1 MSDDVKTEISPM
13 TSLLINKLVFLVTVK
28 KAFGKALF
36 SRHALVAFA
45 ALLMCGFSSLVTA
58 QTPLS
63 SKPALVAAAANL
75 QQVLVELVPLFE
87 REQKGKISL
96 SIGSSANL
104 VRQIQQ
110 GLPAEIFMSADEDFA
125 LRLADA
131 GLSQDR
137 GVVYATG
144 RLVLAVPAAS
154 ALKLDPQ
161 LQGLRAGLGQI
172 EKFAIANPELA
183 PYGKA
188 AVQALQKLNVW
199 SVLQPKMVLGENIA
213 QTTQY
218 LSTGAAQAGMTAL
231 SLVLA
236 PEVAS
241 RLRYVLIPQDLHAP
255 LRQRMVLLKNASPQ
269 AVQFYTFLQ
278 GEPARKIFQRYGF
291 STDKVAATQ

>member
-1 MSDDVKTEISPM
+1 MSDGVKTEIFFM
-13 TSLLINKLVFLVTVK
+13 TSLLINKLIPSEAGK
-28 KAFGKALF
+28 KAFL

-45 ALLMCGFSSLVTA
+45 ALLMCGFSGLVVA
-58 QTPLS
+58 QAPLP

-131 GLSQDR
+131 GLSQDQ

-144 RLVLAVPAAS
+144 RLVLAVPVAS

-161 LQGLRAGLGQI
+161 LQGLKAGLGQI

-199 SVLQPKMVLGENIA
+199 PALQRKMVLGENIA

-269 AVQFYTFLQ
+269 AVQFYAFLQ

>member
-1 MSDDVKTEISPM
+1 MSDGVKTEIFFM
-13 TSLLINKLVFLVTVK
+13 TSLLINKLIPSEAGK
-28 KAFGKALF
+28 KAFL

-45 ALLMCGFSSLVTA
+45 ALLMCGFSGLVVA
-58 QTPLS
+58 QAPLP

-144 RLVLAVPAAS
+144 RLVLAVPVAS

-161 LQGLRAGLGQI
+161 LQGLKAGLGQI

-199 SVLQPKMVLGENIA
+199 SALQRKMVLGENIA

-269 AVQFYTFLQ
+269 AVQFYAFLQ

-291 STDKVAATQ
+291 LTDKVAVTQ

>member
-1 MSDDVKTEISPM
+1 MSDGVKTEIFFM
-13 TSLLINKLVFLVTVK
+13 TSLLINKLIPSEAVK
-28 KAFGKALF
+28 KAFL

-45 ALLMCGFSSLVTA
+45 ALLMCGFSGLVVA
-58 QTPLS
+58 QAPLP

-131 GLSQDR
+131 GLSQDQ

-144 RLVLAVPAAS
+144 RLVLAVPVAS

-161 LQGLRAGLGQI
+161 LQGLKAGLGQI

-199 SVLQPKMVLGENIA
+199 PALQRKMVLGENIA

-269 AVQFYTFLQ
+269 AVQFYAFLQ

>member
-1 MSDDVKTEISPM
+1 M
-13 TSLLINKLVFLVTVK
+13 TSLHIKQMISSKVVK
-28 KAFGKALF
+28 KAFV

-45 ALLMCGFSSLVTA
+45 TLLMCGFSNMGTA
-58 QTPLS
+58 QTPLP

-75 QQVLVELVPLFE
+75 QQVLTELVPLYE
-87 REQKGKISL
+87 REQKGKITL

-144 RLVLAVPAAS
+144 RLVLAVPVAS

-161 LQGLRAGLGQI
+161 LQGLKAGLGQV

-188 AVQALQKLNVW
+188 ALQTLQKLDVW
-199 SVLQPKMVLGENIA
+199 SALQPKLVLGENIA

-269 AVQFYTFLQ
+269 AAKFYAFLQ
-278 GEPARKIFQRYGF
+278 GESARKIFQQYGF
-291 STDKVAATQ
+291 STDKVAVTQ

>member
-1 MSDDVKTEISPM
+1 MSDGVKTEIFFM
-13 TSLLINKLVFLVTVK
+13 TSLLINKLIPSEAVK
-28 KAFGKALF
+28 KAFL

-45 ALLMCGFSSLVTA
+45 ALLMCGFSGLVVA
-58 QTPLS
+58 QAPLP

-131 GLSQDR
+131 GLSQDQ

-199 SVLQPKMVLGENIA
+199 SALQRKMVLGENIA

-269 AVQFYTFLQ
+269 AVQFYAFLQ

>member
-1 MSDDVKTEISPM
+1 
-13 TSLLINKLVFLVTVK
+13 
-28 KAFGKALF
+28 
-36 SRHALVAFA
+36 
-45 ALLMCGFSSLVTA
+45 
-58 QTPLS
+58 
-63 SKPALVAAAANL
+63 
-75 QQVLVELVPLFE
+75 
-87 REQKGKISL
+87 
-96 SIGSSANL
+96 
-104 VRQIQQ
+104 
-110 GLPAEIFMSADEDFA
+110 MSADEDFA

-131 GLSQDR
+131 GLSQDQ

-144 RLVLAVPAAS
+144 RLVLAVPVAS

-161 LQGLRAGLGQI
+161 LQGLKAGLGQI

-199 SVLQPKMVLGENIA
+199 PALQRKMVLGENIA

-269 AVQFYTFLQ
+269 AVQFYAFLQ

-291 STDKVAATQ
+291 LTDKVAVTQ

>member
-1 MSDDVKTEISPM
+1 M
-13 TSLLINKLVFLVTVK
+13 TSLLINKLIPSEAVK
-28 KAFGKALF
+28 KAFL

-45 ALLMCGFSSLVTA
+45 ALLMCGFSGLVVA
-58 QTPLS
+58 QTPLP

-75 QQVLVELVPLFE
+75 QQVLVELVSLFE

-131 GLSQDR
+131 GLSQDQ

-144 RLVLAVPAAS
+144 RLVLAVPVAS

-161 LQGLRAGLGQI
+161 LQGLKAGLGQI

-199 SVLQPKMVLGENIA
+199 PALQRKMVLGENIA

-269 AVQFYTFLQ
+269 AVQFYAFLQ

-291 STDKVAATQ
+291 LTDKVAVTQ